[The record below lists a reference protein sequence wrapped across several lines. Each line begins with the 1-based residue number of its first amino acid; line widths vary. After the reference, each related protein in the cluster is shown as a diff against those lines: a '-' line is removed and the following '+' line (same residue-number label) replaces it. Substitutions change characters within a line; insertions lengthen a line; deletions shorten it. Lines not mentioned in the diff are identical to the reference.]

1 MASGTQGSTMQ
12 RIEKKLQQSQD
23 VQDVQQVQ
31 SQLSALPIQAVYEA
45 RYALQ
50 QVKETGQ
57 DPQFV
62 AEVIEPLARIVGW
75 TEALVFAFD
84 TTKEREV
91 IKHLTQNGSFS
102 K

>member
-1 MASGTQGSTMQ
+1 MATATRGSAMQ
-12 RIEKKLQQSQD
+12 RIEQNLQKTQD
-23 VQDVQQVQ
+23 IKDPQQVQ
-31 SQLSALPIQAVYEA
+31 GQLSALPLQAVYEA

-62 AEVIEPLARIVGW
+62 AEVTEPLARIVGW

-91 IKHLTQNGSFS
+91 LKHFTQNGSI
-102 K
+102 